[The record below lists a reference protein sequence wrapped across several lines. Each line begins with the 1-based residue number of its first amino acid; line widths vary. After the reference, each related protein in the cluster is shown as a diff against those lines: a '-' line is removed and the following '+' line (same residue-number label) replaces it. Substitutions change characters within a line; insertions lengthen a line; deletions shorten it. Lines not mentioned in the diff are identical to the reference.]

1 MDQYAGEWDWAK
13 FPTRVDPLTQRKICF
28 NCWNGQHGDRVK
40 SGKGFRLV
48 PGCRHAQCY
57 CACYEEAKAA
67 LQAKADAKDNDKDK
81 EAARADPDNPL
92 TCKPENYK
100 GQ

>member
-1 MDQYAGEWDWAK
+1 MDQYAEGWDWAK
-13 FPTRVDPLTQRKICF
+13 FPVRVDPLTQRKICEK
-28 NCWNGQHGDRVK
+28 CWNGQHGDRVR

-48 PGCRHAQCY
+48 PGCRHAECD

-67 LQAKADAKDNDKDK
+67 LQAKADDKDKDK
-81 EAARADPDNPL
+81 EAVLADPNNPL
-92 TCKPENYK
+92 TVKPESPK